1 MNQGI
6 EVKVAA
12 RILNISTNYV
22 YRLVREGHL
31 TAVNYDPLLISASSI
46 KRRLLQLVPFLATD
60 LAVRTDYQIKQYE
73 TAVRP

>member
-6 EVKVAA
+6 EVQVAA

-31 TAVNYDPLLISASSI
+31 KAVNNPLLISASSI
-46 KRRLLQLVPFLATD
+46 RDRLMQLVPFLATD
-60 LAVRTDYQIKQYE
+60 LAVRTDYQI
-73 TAVRP
+73 R